1 MRRLVNDDRSDIAWC
16 DIGPKEV
23 ARIELTSVQGC
34 VITPR
39 IPPTLDAYPD
49 PSQIAAKTL
58 VTTRIVSANGL
69 KCLLDSVIRN
79 KWVGAGRK
87 GADPE
92 SVNQTAR

>member
-1 MRRLVNDDRSDIAWC
+1 MRRFVNDDRSDIAWC

-23 ARIELTSVQGC
+23 ARIELTSVEGC
-34 VITPR
+34 VVTPR

-58 VTTRIVSANGL
+58 VTTRIVSANSL
-69 KCLLDSVIRN
+69 ECLLDPLISD
-79 KWVGAGRK
+79 KWVRAGRK

-92 SVNQTAR
+92 SVNETTR